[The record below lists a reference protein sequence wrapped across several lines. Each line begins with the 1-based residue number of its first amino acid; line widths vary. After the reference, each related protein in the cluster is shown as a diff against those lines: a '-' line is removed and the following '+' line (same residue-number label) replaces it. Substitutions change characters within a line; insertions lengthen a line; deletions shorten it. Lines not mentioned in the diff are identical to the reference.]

1 MYPAHKKTMDMVW
14 ERKEGGKPATHTHK
28 EERDQRSPSARFE
41 KKEERRGEGMG

>member
-1 MYPAHKKTMDMVW
+1 MDMVW

-41 KKEERRGEGMG
+41 KKEERRRRREEDVATRER